1 MQPPQNEFERLQ
13 SRAVELAIRLGML
26 FVLLYWCFIL
36 VEPFILMVLWGIIV
50 AIALLP
56 VFRRLSGWLGQRP
69 RLAASALVTSLIA
82 ILVVPAVMLTDSL
95 IVSAQSLAKSGDVA
109 LMAPPEQVAEWPLVG
124 KRVFDVWQRAAT
136 NLPEVLDDFEPQIRA
151 VGSWLLDTVT
161 NTGIGI
167 LQFLVSFVIA
177 GILLT
182 TSEKGGVVAEM
193 LARRLVGKRGHEF
206 AELCARTIR
215 NVALGIVGV
224 SIVQT
229 AGLGLGFLVID
240 LPGAGLLALLALVL
254 CIVQIGPGLVSIPA
268 IIYVFSTADTG
279 PAVLFAIWTLV
290 MTMGDGVLKPLIF
303 SRGAT
308 VPAIIIFLGAIGG
321 LLSYGIIGLFLGAV
335 VLSLGYKLYEAWL
348 AETSGLSEA
357 GTENTDSAA

>member
-1 MQPPQNEFERLQ
+1 MQQPQNEFERLQ
-13 SRAVELAIRLGML
+13 ARTVELAIRLGAL
-26 FVLLYWCFIL
+26 FVLLYGCFIL
-36 VEPFILMVLWGIIV
+36 IEPFILMVLWGVIV

-56 VFRRLSGWLGQRP
+56 VFRRLSGLLGHRP
-69 RLAASALVTSLIA
+69 RLAAAALVTTLIA
-82 ILVVPAVMLTDSL
+82 ILVVPAIMLTDSL
-95 IVSAQSLAKSGDVA
+95 IVSAQGLADSGDVA
-109 LMAPPEQVAEWPLVG
+109 LMAPPEQVASWPLIG
-124 KRVFDVWQRAAT
+124 ERVFDLWQRAVT
-136 NLPEVLDDFEPQIRA
+136 NLPDVLDEFEPQIRA

-182 TSEKGGVVAEM
+182 TSEKGGAVAQM
-193 LARRLVGKRGHEF
+193 LVRRLVGKRGEEF
-206 AELCARTIR
+206 AQLCSRTIR

-224 SIVQT
+224 SIVQS

-268 IIYVFSTADTG
+268 IIYVFSTA
-279 PAVLFAIWTLV
+279 PAGAAALFAIYTLV

-308 VPAIIIFLGAIGG
+308 VPSIIIFLGAIGG
-321 LLSYGIIGLFLGAV
+321 LLAYGIIGLFLGAV
-335 VLSLGYKLYEAWL
+335 ILSLGYKLYEAWL
-348 AETSGLSEA
+348 AETPGLSEEKPESA
-357 GTENTDSAA
+357 G